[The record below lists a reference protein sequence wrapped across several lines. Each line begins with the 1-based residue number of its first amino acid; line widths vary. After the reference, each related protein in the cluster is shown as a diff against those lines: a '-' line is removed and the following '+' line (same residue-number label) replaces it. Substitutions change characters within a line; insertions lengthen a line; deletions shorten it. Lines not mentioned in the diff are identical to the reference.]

1 LEIIINLVIIM
12 YNNIIN
18 KMSIKRTSSYDNC
31 SSLHAA
37 YAFLSGKTNDCFQK
51 DKLWREQAQ

>member
-1 LEIIINLVIIM
+1 M

-18 KMSIKRTSSYDNC
+18 KMSVKRTSSYDNC

-37 YAFLSGKTNDCFQK
+37 YALLSGKTNDCFQK
-51 DKLWREQAQ
+51 HKLWREQAQ